1 MTELLTDKIVP
12 LFRSE
17 LACGQHPFT
26 ISAPDLTSSSFD
38 LCAGSKRMSG
48 LPRTAVSARPIR
60 RRTTT
65 SARRP
70 RRRLQSSTPPGCR
83 GRMRDSTS
91 RQWVRDRSSTIA
103 RTMTEPVRGLE
114 SRACLGRLRLHFAS
128 AWSEVSA
135 AFLSLLRLDT
145 VKLSTSFY
153 LQLATF
159 RSSAR

>member
-48 LPRTAVSARPIR
+48 LPRTAGSARPIR
-60 RRTTT
+60 RRTTP
-65 SARRP
+65 SASRQ
-70 RRRLQSSTPPGCR
+70 RRLQSSTPPGCR
-83 GRMRDSTS
+83 RRTRDSTS
-91 RQWVRDRSSTIA
+91 RQGGRDRSSTIA

-114 SRACLGRLRLHFAS
+114 SRAGLGSLRLHFAS

-135 AFLSLLRLDT
+135 ACLSLLRLDT
-145 VKLSTSFY
+145 VTLSIGFY
-153 LQLATF
+153 LQLAIF